1 MPRHHNPKRFWLI
14 PIALLALI
22 ALYLGV
28 AGAALGRQPPAQII
42 AHRGANAYAPENTL
56 PAFEKALALGAE
68 GVETDILLT
77 ADGHVVLSHDDTI
90 DRCSDGTG
98 RVDELTL
105 AQLRERD
112 FGAWFA
118 GEFAG
123 TQIPTLEEFLDVVC
137 EADPILIELKSNDR
151 DIAVQ
156 TVQAVK
162 ERGLMDRVIF
172 QSFNMEAIQACRDAD
187 GNAYIALLYSPGSE
201 YDKAVRKD
209 TVGFCRQYELDALH
223 PQYAALSSGLVR
235 RCAKIGVEVRAWT
248 PNDALFLAG
257 GSGQGARGLITDD
270 IGLAQKL
277 MRLPAFA
284 RRALGVACDVAYL
297 LSPLFG

>member
-1 MPRHHNPKRFWLI
+1 MSSHHRANHLWFILP
-14 PIALLALI
+14 ALFVLL
-22 ALYLGV
+22 LGL
-28 AGAALGRQPPAQII
+28 AGAALPKQPPAQVI

-56 PAFEKALALGAE
+56 PAFEKALAMGAD

-90 DRCSDGTG
+90 DRCSDGSG

-112 FGAWFA
+112 FGAWF
-118 GEFAG
+118 GEEFAG
-123 TQIPTLEEFLDVVC
+123 TPIPTLEEFLDVVQT
-137 EADPILIELKSNDR
+137 ADLILIELKSSDG
-151 DIAVQ
+151 DIAAQ

-187 GNAYIALLYSPGSE
+187 ESAYIALLYNPGGD

-209 TVGFCRQYELDALH
+209 AAGFCAQYGLNALH
-223 PQYAALSSGLVR
+223 PQYAALSSGIVR
-235 RCAKIGVEVRAWT
+235 RCAKIGVEARTWT
-248 PNDALFLAG
+248 PNDTLFLAG
-257 GSGQGARGLITDD
+257 GSGQGAQGLITDD
-270 IGLAQKL
+270 IELAQKL
-277 MRLPAFA
+277 LRLPAFI
-284 RRALGVACDVAYL
+284 RRALGVACDAAYL

>member
-1 MPRHHNPKRFWLI
+1 MTRKHKRLWLI
-14 PIALLALI
+14 PLALLAVV
-22 ALYLGV
+22 ALYLGI
-28 AGAALGRQPPAQII
+28 AGAALRRRPPAQII

-56 PAFEKALALGAE
+56 PAFEKALALGAH
-68 GVETDILLT
+68 GVECDILLT
-77 ADGHVVLSHDDTI
+77 ADGHAVLSHDDTV

-98 RVDELTL
+98 RVDEMTL

-112 FGAWFA
+112 FGAWFG

-123 TQIPTLEEFLDVVC
+123 TQIPTLEEFLDVVRD
-137 EADPILIELKSNDR
+137 AGLILIELKSGDG
-151 DIAVQ
+151 DIAAQ
-156 TVQAVK
+156 AVQAVK

-172 QSFNMEAIQACRDAD
+172 QSFSMEAIAACKAAD
-187 GNAYIALLYSPGSE
+187 GNAYIALLYSPGSD

-223 PQYAALSSGLVR
+223 PQFAALSSGLMR
-235 RCAKIGVEVRAWT
+235 GCAEIGVEVRTWT
-248 PNDALFLAG
+248 PNDVLFLAG

-270 IGLAQKL
+270 IELAQKL
-277 MRLPAFA
+277 LRLPALI
-284 RRALGVACDVAYL
+284 RRAIGVACDAAYL